1 MTSPR
6 QRVVLAGF
14 ARDDLFTVVHD
25 QVLTDTARYADVV
38 LPATTH
44 FEARRRRGPYGSF
57 TRQRI
62 VPVIDRVG
70 ESRTNDEVGAGLATR
85 LGLGGGGLPDHRCA

>member
-1 MTSPR
+1 M
-6 QRVVLAGF
+6 LAGL

-44 FEARRRRGPYGSF
+44 FEADDIAASYGSF
-57 TRQRI
+57 TLQRMR
-62 VPVIDRVG
+62 PVIDRVG
-70 ESRTNDEVGAGLATR
+70 ESKTNDELSASPNASDSR
-85 LGLGGGGLPDHRCA
+85 PLPSTPIPTASSMRS